1 MLSNFSYRKISAFSF
16 SIEDDSCLLF
26 FSSLYFANSGL
37 NTHLEQLNHGR
48 DWWIL
53 LVLILTASTAK
64 IVPVTCISK
73 IFTRKSW
80 HYCLSLGVLM
90 NTRGIVQ
97 LVVLNIGVELN
108 VLSKV
113 IFAIFV
119 LMATILTFLTSPVL
133 YLLSRKEIKP
143 EKLTMDTIVEDL
155 ELARKQSHADLAII
169 SDQQSFET
177 SLTIHE
183 RLNYPQI
190 DPNISSEQPA
200 VIGNIVTIPVCPPRP
215 VNMTRF

>member
-1 MLSNFSYRKISAFSF
+1 
-16 SIEDDSCLLF
+16 
-26 FSSLYFANSGL
+26 
-37 NTHLEQLNHGR
+37 
-48 DWWIL
+48 
-53 LVLILTASTAK
+53 
-64 IVPVTCISK
+64 
-73 IFTRKSW
+73 
-80 HYCLSLGVLM
+80 M

-169 SDQQSFET
+169 SDQQSVET